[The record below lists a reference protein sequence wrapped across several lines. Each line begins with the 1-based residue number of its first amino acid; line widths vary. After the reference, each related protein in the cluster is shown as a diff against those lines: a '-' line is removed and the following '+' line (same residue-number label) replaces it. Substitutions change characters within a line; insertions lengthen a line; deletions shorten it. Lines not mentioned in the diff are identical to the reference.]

1 MKVYEIIIFIILNF
15 FIFLSIVQSKYIFVS
30 NENSDTITVLNKDK
44 KIIKTIKTGGR
55 PRDMKFSLDNTL
67 LYVVVSEENHIAV
80 IDTKSLKKDIDN
92 VKEKIEDLGGSIK
105 RNL

>member
-15 FIFLSIVQSKYIFVS
+15 FIFLSTVQSKYIFVS

-55 PRDMKFSLDNTL
+55 PRDMKFNLDKTL

-80 IDTKSLKKDIDN
+80 IDTNSF
-92 VKEKIEDLGGSIK
+92 KILNYIES
-105 RNL
+105 